1 MARLVLLDSGPLGLV
16 THPRGGR
23 DARDAKDWL
32 AGLLAARVQV
42 RVPEIADYET
52 RRELVRAGR
61 TGGVGRLDELGRSV
75 GYVPLTTGTM
85 RRAADFW
92 ASARTRGRPTAPDH
106 ALDGDVILAAQAAE
120 LTAGG
125 DDVVV
130 ATTNVGHLSRFV
142 AASHWSEV
150 GVG

>member
-1 MARLVLLDSGPLGLV
+1 MVLLDSGPLGLV

-52 RRELVRAGR
+52 RRELLRAGR
-61 TGGVGRLDELGRSV
+61 SGAVARLDDLAGRV
-75 GYVPLTTGTM
+75 GYVPITTAAM
-85 RRAADFW
+85 RRAAAFW
-92 ASARTRGRPTAPDH
+92 ADARSRGRPTAPDH

-120 LTAGG
+120 LADGG
-125 DDVVV
+125 DNDVVV

-142 AASHWSEV
+142 AARHWSEV
-150 GVG
+150 SAT

>member
-1 MARLVLLDSGPLGLV
+1 MVLLDSGPLGLV

-23 DARDAKDWL
+23 DAGDAKAWL

-42 RVPEIADYET
+42 GVPEIADYET
-52 RRELVRAGR
+52 RRELLRAGR
-61 TGGVGRLDELGRSV
+61 TGAAARLDDLAGRL
-75 GYVPLTTGTM
+75 GYLPLTTGTM
-85 RRAADFW
+85 RRAAAFW
-92 ASARTRGRPTAPDH
+92 ADARGRGRPTAPDH

-120 LTAGG
+120 LAAGG

-142 AASHWSEV
+142 AAHRWSEV
-150 GVG
+150 GAT

>member
-1 MARLVLLDSGPLGLV
+1 MVLLDSGPLGLV

-23 DARDAKDWL
+23 DAKDAKDWL

-52 RRELVRAGR
+52 RRELLRAGR
-61 TGGVGRLDELGRSV
+61 TDGVGRLDDLAGRV
-75 GYVPLTTGTM
+75 GYLPLTTAAM
-85 RRAADFW
+85 RRAAGFW
-92 ASARTRGRPTAPDH
+92 ASARMGGKPTAPDH

-120 LTAGG
+120 LAAGG

-150 GVG
+150 GAR